1 MPIKAV
7 YADFGHTLMKPVFPP
22 GETMI
27 TSLVDGAN
35 RAGVLEE
42 CGGETRLKQVYN
54 EVLEKFGNVKNVAEG
69 KLDYLLA
76 GVYGLLNK
84 TDYERAVICFK
95 EEELRSLHPVEGIEV
110 LTELLD
116 KGIRTGIITDA
127 RYYQMLNQWLSMYN
141 KQDNFL
147 DIYTSAGKLDFNR
160 NLAKKFEADKNH
172 GKMFDILKEDM
183 LDIGIKPAEVMIVDD
198 RPENCS
204 NANDRRFVT
213 VLYTGVRESKFDY
226 DTGKKI
232 DFITNNM
239 RDLPVFVKSFAEPE
253 EEF

>member
-1 MPIKAV
+1 
-7 YADFGHTLMKPVFPP
+7 
-22 GETMI
+22 MI

-110 LTELLD
+110 FPELLD

-160 NLAKKFEADKNH
+160 KCTT
-172 GKMFDILKEDM
+172 
-183 LDIGIKPAEVMIVDD
+183 LDCSHWMHSVDDPPHLPIRECIKPHFGSPP
-198 RPENCS
+198 R
-204 NANDRRFVT
+204 T
-213 VLYTGVRESKFDY
+213 
-226 DTGKKI
+226 
-232 DFITNNM
+232 
-239 RDLPVFVKSFAEPE
+239 DLIQVWLRNFR
-253 EEF
+253 